1 MSDTDENRSP
11 PAWKRFFAEL
21 KRRRVFRVMAV
32 YGGSAFAVLEA
43 VDLISSGI
51 PIPSASRSVLTVL
64 VLAGFPIAVALS
76 WVFDIT
82 PGGVR
87 RTDPA
92 RKQDLDDIV
101 AQPAKTRWPAGLLA
115 LVGSALFLAAAWTAA
130 DRLGWLEQ
138 TIPRE
143 AYAGDRKS
151 VV

>member
-51 PIPSASRSVLTVL
+51 PVPSASRSVLTVL

-87 RTDPA
+87 RTNPA
-92 RKQDLDDIV
+92 RTQDLDIV
-101 AQPAKTRWPAGLLA
+101 AQSARGAVAHTGILA
-115 LVGSALFLAAAWTAA
+115 LVGSGLFLAAAWTAA
-130 DRLGWLEQ
+130 DRLGV
-138 TIPRE
+138 
-143 AYAGDRKS
+143 AGS
-151 VV
+151 GHSA